1 MKIRFFLIAGGLF
14 FLSVFSS
21 CHWHHHYHD
30 VSISINDDE
39 DIYQLS
45 ARFDE
50 GKTRAVDNYI
60 KACTE
65 TNERF
70 RYGGHGDLEGTLI
83 LDDNSKVYIK
93 SREGRLKIKFNKEE
107 NSAES
112 YERVKD
118 MCEGIKELLAKN

>member
-1 MKIRFFLIAGGLF
+1 MKIRFLLIAGSLF
-14 FLSVFSS
+14 FVSIFSS
-21 CHWHHHYHD
+21 CYWHHHHD

-45 ARFDE
+45 ARFDDD
-50 GKTRAVDNYI
+50 KTRAVDNYI

-65 TNERF
+65 TYGRF
-70 RYGGHGDLEGTLI
+70 SYGGQGDLEGTLI
-83 LDDNSKVYIK
+83 LDDNTKVYVK

-107 NSAES
+107 NSEEA
-112 YERVKD
+112 YEKVKD

>member
-1 MKIRFFLIAGGLF
+1 MKSKFLLVAGCLF
-14 FLSVFSS
+14 LLSVFSS
-21 CHWHHHYHD
+21 CYWHHHHD

-60 KACTE
+60 KAHTE
-65 TNERF
+65 TNGRF
-70 RYGGHGDLEGTLI
+70 GYEGHGDLEGTLI
-83 LDDNSKVYIK
+83 LDDNTRIYIK

-112 YERVKD
+112 YERVKE